1 MGEPIVESTRDT
13 PLAEIRPDT
22 LAKISGGW
30 QQRKSA
36 EMRIVILEA
45 TVECLVAHGYAGLST
60 QQVTKRAGVSRGA
73 MHHHFA
79 SKMHLVSA
87 VTEYIFFKRIERFLA
102 DFEAATLVDDGDVT
116 ERATEMYWQSVQT
129 REYAAY
135 LELAI
140 AARSDEE
147 LNRTFLPAAQRYDRV
162 WSEEMVKAFPQW
174 EGRWHKLRLAS
185 DFAAAAHMGVLL
197 AQPVLGRRRVGA
209 LLDLVVEVV
218 KRLHAE
224 FE

>member
-1 MGEPIVESTRDT
+1 M
-13 PLAEIRPDT
+13 RPNALSD
-22 LAKISGGW
+22 ISGSW
-30 QQRKSA
+30 QKRKSA

-73 MHHHFA
+73 MHHHFQ
-79 SKMHLVSA
+79 SKMQLVSA
-87 VTEYIFFKRIERFLA
+87 VTEYIFYKRMQRFLT
-102 DFEAATLVDDGDVT
+102 DFEVGMQLGDDVV
-116 ERATEMYWQSVQT
+116 ERATEIYWESIQT

-135 LELAI
+135 VELAI

-162 WSEEMVKAFPQW
+162 WTEEMVKAFPQW
-174 EGRWHKLRLAS
+174 SDRWPELQLAS

-197 AQPVLGRRRVGA
+197 NQAVFGRKRTGEV
-209 LLDLVVEVV
+209 LDLVV
-218 KRLHAE
+218 KSIGRLHRDLS
-224 FE
+224 